1 MNDMKRSLLR
11 VLLTVVLVAVTPCY
25 AISQIQGGRQYTKEN
40 PLVYEDAWD
49 LWPYV
54 FLNEHGE
61 PEGFNV
67 DVLKELFKDLKIPY
81 VIKLKPTSKALEDMK
96 AGRSDL
102 MLRLAHS
109 FHEDYGRYGQEV
121 VQLFTHSVVS
131 PKSQPLEV
139 RSLNDLKTHQVI
151 VHTGS
156 LSHRMMIDQ
165 GNEAN
170 CLPYGDMKE
179 AIQKVSSEERGLIVW
194 NTLSLKWLM
203 KKFQTQ
209 NLQITPLDIPHG
221 EYRFMSNDTVLLHR
235 LDSAYARFCSTDR
248 MQPIQ
253 NKWFYPE
260 RVDSGIPGWVA
271 YAVGAVALLAF
282 LMLYYVIVLRI
293 KEQKITRLIDKH
305 NKRLALIL
313 RTTKI
318 RIWLY
323 DVATKKMYWLS
334 DSGELDTHPFS
345 LEEFGSTYTE
355 DTFSQLKATLDK
367 VAAGQ
372 EDNCVT
378 GLKSDEAHDSR
389 EYVVTLTVFRRSG
402 KNVPQVV
409 LGMMDDQTERLL
421 AQRKAKD
428 NMLRYQSIFSTSMV
442 DMTYY
447 DTEGILTNI
456 NQKAC
461 ETFHCDRDQILA
473 ERVPFNYALEDPD
486 ITLENFEGSYTTH
499 LIKAVNNDS
508 LAKSANIQKDSYYE
522 QQLVPLYD
530 AGNRFLGIFGSGRD
544 VTEFVNSY
552 HRLKLNINQLKY
564 AAQDI
569 TDYIN
574 NINFALH
581 VGGVRLVNY
590 SPQSHLL
597 TIYKEMN
604 VVQLTLTQTRCL
616 YLTEEHSKRIAM
628 RMLNNMDMYT
638 EDTIDV
644 DIDTVVRAANHQTL
658 SLQFHLLPIR
668 NERGEIENYFGL
680 CRDMTA
686 ERATERELQR
696 EKLKA
701 QEVENVKNV
710 FLRNMSYEIRTPIT
724 TVVGFAKLFVED
736 HDPADEDDFIKEIKD
751 NSTYLLKLVN
761 DILFLSRLDAH
772 MIEFNNSDIDLA
784 YTFEGHCQMG
794 WAKSMKPGVNYV
806 VEVPYEHLVVNIDD
820 ANVGHIIEQIAENA
834 AHYTEQGTVKARFD
848 YIGDRLLI
856 TIDDTG
862 KGISPEARKTMFE
875 RFSSSMGSNSTGL
888 GLPICVELAQQMGG
902 AIYVNS
908 AEGKGT
914 TVWILIPCKATL
926 VEKKLISN

>member
-1 MNDMKRSLLR
+1 
-11 VLLTVVLVAVTPCY
+11 
-25 AISQIQGGRQYTKEN
+25 
-40 PLVYEDAWD
+40 
-49 LWPYV
+49 
-54 FLNEHGE
+54 
-61 PEGFNV
+61 
-67 DVLKELFKDLKIPY
+67 
-81 VIKLKPTSKALEDMK
+81 
-96 AGRSDL
+96 
-102 MLRLAHS
+102 
-109 FHEDYGRYGQEV
+109 
-121 VQLFTHSVVS
+121 
-131 PKSQPLEV
+131 
-139 RSLNDLKTHQVI
+139 
-151 VHTGS
+151 
-156 LSHRMMIDQ
+156 
-165 GNEAN
+165 
-170 CLPYGDMKE
+170 
-179 AIQKVSSEERGLIVW
+179 
-194 NTLSLKWLM
+194 
-203 KKFQTQ
+203 
-209 NLQITPLDIPHG
+209 
-221 EYRFMSNDTVLLHR
+221 
-235 LDSAYARFCSTDR
+235 
-248 MQPIQ
+248 
-253 NKWFYPE
+253 
-260 RVDSGIPGWVA
+260 
-271 YAVGAVALLAF
+271 
-282 LMLYYVIVLRI
+282 
-293 KEQKITRLIDKH
+293 
-305 NKRLALIL
+305 
-313 RTTKI
+313 
-318 RIWLY
+318 
-323 DVATKKMYWLS
+323 MYWLS

-402 KNVPQVV
+402 KDVPQVV

-499 LIKAVNNDS
+499 FIKAANNDS
-508 LAKSANIQKDSYYE
+508 LARSVNISEDSYYE

-552 HRLKLNINQLKY
+552 HQLKLSINKLKS

-644 DIDTVVRAANHQTL
+644 DIDTVVRAASHQTL